1 MKRILCY
8 GDSNTY
14 GVAPMKDID
23 DVRRLGTDE
32 RWPCV
37 MARTLENDWILIEEG
52 LPGRTTVHDDPI
64 EGVHKNGKTY
74 LQPCLESHWP
84 LDVIVLMLGTNDLKS
99 RFGLLPQDIAFGV
112 GVLLDTIRSI
122 VPSWTGAPKL
132 LLVCPPHAI
141 SAGWLAEMFA
151 GAETRAKRMAP
162 LYRGQAARYGAAFF
176 DAATVAKVSRLDGV
190 HFDSANHQALGIA
203 VAAEVKKASV

>member
-1 MKRILCY
+1 MKRVLCY

-14 GVAPMKDID
+14 GVAPMRDID
-23 DVRRLGTDE
+23 DVRRLGADE

-37 MARTLENDWILIEEG
+37 MASTLGSDWTLIEEG

-84 LDVIVLMLGTNDLKS
+84 LDAIVLMLGTNDLKC
-99 RFGLLPQDIAFGV
+99 RFGLAPHDIAFGI
-112 GVLLDTIRSI
+112 GVLLDTIRST
-122 VPSWTGAPKL
+122 VPPWTAAPTL

-151 GAETRAKRMAP
+151 GADTRAKRMAP
-162 LYRGQAARYGAAFF
+162 LYRSQAERYEAAFF
-176 DAATVAKVSRLDGV
+176 DAATVAKVSPLDGV
-190 HFDSANHQALGIA
+190 HFDSANHKALGIA
-203 VAAEVKKASV
+203 VAAVVKKVTV